1 MLRLPMFHSTD
12 HRRYAICPRD
22 SRNRP
27 ASCHLRSVE
36 IPTSAYPFVVPV
48 PVYRRP
54 APTTDSDET
63 TGQTCSPVAVFFRV
77 EAVSLVLSG
86 WLTVHQSVVV
96 GALRL
101 APAHAAARRLATKRI
116 SGFEIMKQ
124 GIHSL
129 SGIRADARNARLT
142 SWPAVWLPAL
152 AWAVFLGGSASL
164 SAALSSSP

>member
-36 IPTSAYPFVVPV
+36 IPTSAYPFVV

-142 SWPAVWLPAL
+142 SSWPAVWLPAL
-152 AWAVFLGGSASL
+152 ALGLVFLAM
-164 SAALSSSP
+164 SP